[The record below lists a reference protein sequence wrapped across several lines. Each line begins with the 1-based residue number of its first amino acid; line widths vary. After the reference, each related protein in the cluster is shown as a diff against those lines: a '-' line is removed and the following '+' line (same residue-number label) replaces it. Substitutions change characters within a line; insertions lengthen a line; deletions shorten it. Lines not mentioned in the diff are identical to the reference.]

1 MFIPNVP
8 LFQRE
13 LWAKSSMDDRIK
25 ALQDAESQLAEHD
38 HRIPCQIKVLPED
51 LSQVVNGSFLAGDHG
66 INPLTGNEE
75 IRLNPCI
82 LGKNT
87 PYQSVETLYHES
99 EHAYQTHAVNNPQE
113 VDLKAKV
120 NGWAEN
126 KEVYFP
132 PPFSEGNAPEYTL
145 DNALYRYQ
153 PLEVDAENV
162 AWARMDATYLEHFQD
177 KEGYLPFRKEKMECQ
192 EIEHIYAQGVMGGPG
207 TNVEEKA
214 ARIVHQQYQ
223 ELEQEK
229 DKALNP
235 DGQLNDIQKSPQP
248 QKEMADSQSTG
259 TGEQHTS
266 PDLAKDDIPVES
278 EDEEENR
285 YYGYGY

>member
-1 MFIPNVP
+1 MFIPIVP

-25 ALQDAESQLAEHD
+25 ALQDAESQLAENEQ
-38 HRIPCQIKVLPED
+38 RVPCQIKVLPEE

-66 INPLTGNEE
+66 INPLSGKEE

-99 EHAYQTHAVNNPQE
+99 EHAFQTHAVKNPQE
-113 VDLKAKV
+113 VNLKAKV

-132 PPFSEGNAPEYTL
+132 PPSSEGNAPEYSL

-177 KEGYLPFRKEKMECQ
+177 KEGYLPFRKEKMQDQ

-214 ARIVHQQYQ
+214 AQIVHQQYL

-229 DKALNP
+229 DEALNP
-235 DGQLNDIQKSPQP
+235 DVQLNNIQKNTQSE
-248 QKEMADSQSTG
+248 KELADSKNTDV
-259 TGEQHTS
+259 GEQQPN
-266 PDLAKDDIPVES
+266 PDLAQDDIPLES
-278 EDEEENR
+278 EAEEENR